1 MQVRRPNTMTEP
13 TENSFPAPSEPARP
27 RERPRKPPEPSLLI
41 GRGDAIRDVIR
52 TAEEVARS
60 GVTVLI
66 EGESGTGKE
75 LVARY
80 IHATSPR
87 ADKPFI
93 FVNCA
98 ALPEHLVEAE
108 LFGHVKGAFTDAR
121 SDKAGRFMLADGGTL
136 FLDEIGD
143 LPHKG
148 QGDLLRVIEDG
159 AFRMVGGTELMRVD
173 VRIIAATNKDLTEA
187 VAAGKFREDLLYR
200 LQVIPISVPPLRDRA
215 EDIPLLADAFLDHFA
230 AKHKRR
236 RQTISAESMQLC
248 QRFSWPGNVRQLRNI
263 IERLVVTCR
272 KTTIEVI
279 DLPIFMRTSDLEA
292 PSFAIRPGMTLAEA
306 EMLLIR
312 QTLIH
317 VTSKREEAARLLGI
331 SRRALQYKLKRYG
344 LLDL

>member
-1 MQVRRPNTMTEP
+1 MTES
-13 TENSFPAPSEPARP
+13 TENTLPAPSEPARP

-121 SDKAGRFMLADGGTL
+121 SDKPGRFMLADGGTL

-200 LQVIPISVPPLRDRA
+200 LQVIPISVPPSGTGLRTYRSSWMRSSITLQRSTSAGARPFRRKRCSCASGFRGRA
-215 EDIPLLADAFLDHFA
+215 TSGNCA
-230 AKHKRR
+230 
-236 RQTISAESMQLC
+236 TSSSAWS
-248 QRFSWPGNVRQLRNI
+248 
-263 IERLVVTCR
+263 
-272 KTTIEVI
+272 
-279 DLPIFMRTSDLEA
+279 
-292 PSFAIRPGMTLAEA
+292 
-306 EMLLIR
+306 
-312 QTLIH
+312 
-317 VTSKREEAARLLGI
+317 
-331 SRRALQYKLKRYG
+331 
-344 LLDL
+344 